1 MSLRQSLEA
10 LATVHE
16 LVLMPTGMR
25 HEGKQVFKFG
35 EVPVYIDPVKKIVC
49 AKVEG
54 GKFQPTSLGALIE
67 AATAG
72 L

>member
-25 HEGKQVFKFG
+25 HEGKQVQ
-35 EVPVYIDPVKKIVC
+35 VR
-49 AKVEG
+49 
-54 GKFQPTSLGALIE
+54 
-67 AATAG
+67 
-72 L
+72 